1 MDMPR
6 IVREAAEE
14 VPSLGARLS
23 KADEARKASK
33 KRGACAALLSRW
45 FPMILASLIPALM
58 VCSAIFPLLE
68 NDVMQISLY
77 RVVSNGTSVPST
89 GSLKISAGF
98 AVAQKSVL
106 TGIFFA
112 ILIWTLSLTDD
123 VPMCFGVKATG
134 KFEAVAA
141 AVVAVML
148 LTTAVEIESEL
159 EDVNVLRLFEDPSRH
174 IANAPIKAA
183 GYKCCWAAV
192 VLAQLQL
199 LNNLWCRV
207 SYVTRRRDHM
217 GWREPFWEIRPLVAA
232 ELLMQEQP
240 AESAKSALSAKKG
253 ERMGVRVIV

>member
-1 MDMPR
+1 MP
-6 IVREAAEE
+6 E
-14 VPSLGARLS
+14 VGCLQ
-23 KADEARKASK
+23 
-33 KRGACAALLSRW
+33 RW
-45 FPMILASLIPALM
+45 FPMILASLVPALM

-77 RVVSNGTSVPST
+77 RVVSNGTTVPNT

-159 EDVNVLRLFEDPSRH
+159 EDVNVLRLFEDSSGH
-174 IANAPIKAA
+174 IVDAPAKAA
-183 GYKCCWAAV
+183 GYNCCWAAV
-192 VLAQLQL
+192 VLALLQL

-207 SYVTRRRDHM
+207 SSVTHRRDHM
-217 GWREPFWEIRPLVAA
+217 GWREPFWQIRPLVAA
-232 ELLMQEQP
+232 ERKKSMDMEAGRGGGGGGGGGGMREKP
-240 AESAKSALSAKKG
+240 AESAQSALSAKGKG
-253 ERMGVRVIV
+253 ARAGGRVVV